1 MGNRLSGKVAIV
13 TGGASGIGAATC
25 RLFAK
30 EGVKGVVIA
39 DINEELGEEVAD
51 QIRKQGGDAFYIF
64 LDVSD
69 EQQWID
75 TVTTTVER
83 YGRLDVTVNN
93 AGMSTW
99 ESRKNVED
107 TTLEIWNRM
116 HAVYVTGVF
125 LGTKYSIPEMRKVGG
140 GSIINISS
148 IYGIVG
154 SKGGTSYHSAK
165 GGVRTFTKATA
176 IQYAAENIRANS
188 IHPGF
193 ADTGMT
199 AELHAQPD
207 EHARRISQTPIGR
220 MGTPEDM
227 AWGCLYLASDESSFV
242 TGVELPIDGGMTAQ

>member
-13 TGGASGIGAATC
+13 TGGSSGIGAATC
-25 RLFAK
+25 RLFAE
-30 EGVKGVVIA
+30 EGAKGVVIA
-39 DINEELGEEVAD
+39 DINEGLGGEVAD

-75 TVTTTVER
+75 TVAATVER

-116 HAVYVTGVF
+116 HAVNVTGVF

-176 IQYAAENIRANS
+176 IQYAA
-188 IHPGF
+188 
-193 ADTGMT
+193 
-199 AELHAQPD
+199 
-207 EHARRISQTPIGR
+207 
-220 MGTPEDM
+220 
-227 AWGCLYLASDESSFV
+227 CLLYTSPSPRD
-242 TGVELPIDGGMTAQ
+242 

>member
-25 RLFAK
+25 RLFAQ
-30 EGVKGVVIA
+30 EGAKGVVIA
-39 DINEELGEEVAD
+39 DINEELGGEVAD
-51 QIRKQGGDAFYIF
+51 QIQEQGGDAFYIF
-64 LDVSD
+64 LDVSE

-75 TVTTTVER
+75 TVAATVER

-116 HAVYVTGVF
+116 HAVNVTGVF

-148 IYGIVG
+148 IYGIVSEG
-154 SKGGTSYHSAK
+154 DRG
-165 GGVRTFTKATA
+165 
-176 IQYAAENIRANS
+176 
-188 IHPGF
+188 P
-193 ADTGMT
+193 
-199 AELHAQPD
+199 LAQ
-207 EHARRISQTPIGR
+207 
-220 MGTPEDM
+220 
-227 AWGCLYLASDESSFV
+227 
-242 TGVELPIDGGMTAQ
+242 

>member
-1 MGNRLSGKVAIV
+1 MGERLSGKVAIV
-13 TGGASGIGAATC
+13 TGGASGIGAAPC
-25 RLFAK
+25 RLFAE
-30 EGVKGVVIA
+30 EGAKGVVIA
-39 DINEELGEEVAD
+39 DINEELGGEAAD
-51 QIRKQGGDAFYIF
+51 QIREQGGDAVYIF

-75 TVTTTVER
+75 TVAATVER

-116 HAVYVTGVF
+116 HAVNVTGVF